1 MTYFLKVLA
10 IAFCIT
16 ASTASAQNEP
26 RILAMGDS
34 FFAGHKA
41 QNKAVPNVLA
51 KLLNEPVHNRAVPW
65 AWIIYKLP
73 ISGSLGLKIER
84 QYRPGNWDWIVLNG
98 GGNDLLLGCGCNR
111 CGARLSKMI
120 SPDGT
125 KGAIPR
131 LVAKLRKSNARVVY
145 SGYLRSP
152 GASSPIESCRDE
164 GDKLDARLAR
174 MAKRDKGVWF
184 VSMADIVPRGDRSFH
199 GADMVHPSRKGSAA
213 AAQRIAKVIS
223 KHP

>member
-1 MTYFLKVLA
+1 
-10 IAFCIT
+10 
-16 ASTASAQNEP
+16 
-26 RILAMGDS
+26 
-34 FFAGHKA
+34 
-41 QNKAVPNVLA
+41 
-51 KLLNEPVHNRAVPW
+51 
-65 AWIIYKLP
+65 
-73 ISGSLGLKIER
+73 
-84 QYRPGNWDWIVLNG
+84 
-98 GGNDLLLGCGCNR
+98 
-111 CGARLSKMI
+111 MI

-164 GDKLDARLAR
+164 GDELDARLAR

-184 VSMADIVPRGDRSFH
+184 VSMADIVPPGDRSFH
-199 GADMVHPSRKGSAA
+199 AADMVHPSRKGSAA

-223 KHP
+223 KHR